1 MEEYFPIVDENDKV
15 IGKATRKECHNGSHL
30 LHPVVHLHVFN
41 SKGELYLQHRSKE
54 KDIQPDKW
62 DTSVGGHVDF
72 GETIEQAL
80 RREVSEELGIQDFI
94 PKQICTY
101 RFDSSRE
108 SEMVHTFTTI
118 YDGEIN
124 PDPIEISEG
133 RFWKIEDIIKNIEK
147 GNIFTPNFE
156 KEFTERILPFI

>member
-41 SKGELYLQHRSKE
+41 SKGELYLQHRSKD

-118 YDGEIN
+118 
-124 PDPIEISEG
+124 
-133 RFWKIEDIIKNIEK
+133 
-147 GNIFTPNFE
+147 
-156 KEFTERILPFI
+156 